1 MNNFFIILS
10 ILLIPI
16 FILLFV
22 RQIKRKRVSYSFTFL
37 QRFKSQSFKQ
47 ILLKLIQLFYDII
60 FDITIAIILSLI
72 FANLIVDLSI
82 SNRVAFIIDGS
93 YSMMKI
99 DINGIAPF
107 DKAVLYY
114 YTHKNDYKSYDI
126 FAAIFNE
133 KSCKSEIVSINKLKK
148 IINPKNFT
156 DIFKKSFFP
165 FNFDVDLLIKSKK
178 LNKYKKVIFLTD
190 IFPYNINQNIEKKF
204 EIVEMGKV
212 DKDFF
217 YPISII
223 YEPASEN
230 IFCLFLKSKGS
241 YLPKVEIYDKKK
253 LFIKA
258 EDKVKIDF
266 NNENSI
272 IIKTNEKTLLKVSLF
287 NQTYYINLANIPFLV
302 ESKGKF
308 PDILKSIIFNDSIYQ
323 SFFNKFK
330 ERGFNIENK
339 RIPILAFFQG
349 DSISE
354 YINRLRKS
362 SRKDNKIVTFNI
374 QFNNSDIDVIIDPEL
389 SGGFLIGANEEDLLT
404 TINLLKKTGYPILET
419 PLLYHTNNDINK
431 GINKDTNIY
440 PININSKFI
449 LKPQIII
456 YFYMLSTLIQ
466 GNYND
471 SQINFI
477 NNINSDKI
485 KNLSI
490 LETNNTSLLYKKG
503 EKLYYKNI
511 DINEIYTIKN
521 QQEYEFRRTKDSNII
536 YLIILSILFLS
547 KFLAFLFLKT
557 K

>member
-22 RQIKRKRVSYSFTFL
+22 RQIRRKRVSYSFTFL

-60 FDITIAIILSLI
+60 FDITIAIILSLV
-72 FANLIVDLSI
+72 FANLIININI
-82 SNRVAFIIDGS
+82 SNRVAFVIDGS
-93 YSMMKI
+93 YSMMKT
-99 DINGIAPF
+99 DINGISPF

-114 YTHKNDYKSYDI
+114 YTHKNNYKSFDI
-126 FAAIFNE
+126 FAATFNE
-133 KSCKSEIVSINKLKK
+133 KNCKSEIVSINKLKK
-148 IINPKNFT
+148 IINPKSFT
-156 DIFKKSFFP
+156 DIFQKSFFP

-190 IFPYNINQNIEKKF
+190 IFPYNTNQNIEKKF

-223 YEPASEN
+223 YEPLSDM

-302 ESKGKF
+302 ESKGKY

-354 YINRLRKS
+354 YINKIRKS
-362 SRKDNKIVTFNI
+362 SRKDKKIVAFNI
-374 QFNNSDIDVIIDPEL
+374 EFNNNDIDLIIDPEL
-389 SGGFLIGANEEDLLT
+389 TGGFLIGANEENLIA
-404 TINLLKKTGYPILET
+404 TINLLKKAGYPILENY
-419 PLLYHTNNDINK
+419 LLYNTNNDIK
-431 GINKDTNIY
+431 KDTNIY

-456 YFYMLSTLIQ
+456 YFYMLSGLVQNT
-466 GNYND
+466 NNN

-490 LETNNTSLLYKKG
+490 LETNSTSILYKKG
-503 EKLYYKNI
+503 EKLYFKNI

-521 QQEYEFRRTKDSNII
+521 QQEYEFERTKDSIII

>member
-22 RQIKRKRVSYSFTFL
+22 RQIRRKRVSYSFTFL

-60 FDITIAIILSLI
+60 FDITIAIILSLV
-72 FANLIVDLSI
+72 FANLIININI
-82 SNRVAFIIDGS
+82 SNRVACVIDGS
-93 YSMMKI
+93 YSMMKT
-99 DINGIAPF
+99 DINGISPF

-114 YTHKNDYKSYDI
+114 YTHKNNYKSFDI
-126 FAAIFNE
+126 FAATFNE
-133 KSCKSEIVSINKLKK
+133 KNCKSEIVSINKLKK
-148 IINPKNFT
+148 IINPKSFT
-156 DIFKKSFFP
+156 DIFQKSFFP

-190 IFPYNINQNIEKKF
+190 IFPYNTNQNIEKKF

-223 YEPASEN
+223 YEPLSDM

-302 ESKGKF
+302 ESKGKY

-354 YINRLRKS
+354 YINKIRKS
-362 SRKDNKIVTFNI
+362 SRKDKKIVAFNI
-374 QFNNSDIDVIIDPEL
+374 EFNNNDIDLIIDPEL
-389 SGGFLIGANEEDLLT
+389 TGGFLIGANEENLIA
-404 TINLLKKTGYPILET
+404 TINLLKKAGYPILENY
-419 PLLYHTNNDINK
+419 LLYNTNNDIK
-431 GINKDTNIY
+431 KDTNIY

-456 YFYMLSTLIQ
+456 YFYMLSGLVQNT
-466 GNYND
+466 NNN

-490 LETNNTSLLYKKG
+490 LETNNTSILYKKG
-503 EKLYYKNI
+503 EKLYFKNI

-521 QQEYEFRRTKDSNII
+521 QQEYEFERTKDSIII

>member
-60 FDITIAIILSLI
+60 FDITIAIILSLV
-72 FANLIVDLSI
+72 FANLIININI
-82 SNRVAFIIDGS
+82 SNRVACVIDGS
-93 YSMMKI
+93 YSMMKT
-99 DINGIAPF
+99 DINGISPF

-114 YTHKNDYKSYDI
+114 YTHKNNYKSFDI
-126 FAAIFNE
+126 FAATFNE
-133 KSCKSEIVSINKLKK
+133 KNCKSEIVSINKLKK
-148 IINPKNFT
+148 IINPKSFT
-156 DIFKKSFFP
+156 DIFQKSFFP

-190 IFPYNINQNIEKKF
+190 IFPYNTNQNIEKKF

-223 YEPASEN
+223 YEPLSDM

-302 ESKGKF
+302 ESKGKY

-354 YINRLRKS
+354 YINKIRKS
-362 SRKDNKIVTFNI
+362 SRKDKKIVAFNI
-374 QFNNSDIDVIIDPEL
+374 EFNNNDIDLIIDPEL
-389 SGGFLIGANEEDLLT
+389 TGGFLIGANEENLIA
-404 TINLLKKTGYPILET
+404 TINLLKKAGYPILENY
-419 PLLYHTNNDINK
+419 LLYNTNNDIK
-431 GINKDTNIY
+431 KDTNIY

-456 YFYMLSTLIQ
+456 YFYMLSGLVQNT
-466 GNYND
+466 NNN

-490 LETNNTSLLYKKG
+490 LETNNTSILYKKG
-503 EKLYYKNI
+503 EKLYFKNI

-521 QQEYEFRRTKDSNII
+521 QQEYEFERTKDSIII

>member
-22 RQIKRKRVSYSFTFL
+22 RQIRRKRVSYSFTFL

-60 FDITIAIILSLI
+60 FDITIAIILSLV
-72 FANLIVDLSI
+72 FANLIININI
-82 SNRVAFIIDGS
+82 SNRVACVIDGS
-93 YSMMKI
+93 YSMMKT
-99 DINGIAPF
+99 DINGISPF

-114 YTHKNDYKSYDI
+114 YTHKNNYKSFDI
-126 FAAIFNE
+126 FAATFNE
-133 KSCKSEIVSINKLKK
+133 KNCKSEIVSINKLKK
-148 IINPKNFT
+148 IINPKSFT
-156 DIFKKSFFP
+156 DIFQKSFFP

-190 IFPYNINQNIEKKF
+190 IFPYNTNQNIEKKF

-223 YEPASEN
+223 YEPLSDM

-302 ESKGKF
+302 ESKGKY

-354 YINRLRKS
+354 YINKIRKS
-362 SRKDNKIVTFNI
+362 SRKDKKIVAFNI
-374 QFNNSDIDVIIDPEL
+374 EFNNNDIDLIIDPEL
-389 SGGFLIGANEEDLLT
+389 TGGFLIGANEENLIA
-404 TINLLKKTGYPILET
+404 TINLLKKAGYPILENY
-419 PLLYHTNNDINK
+419 LLYNTNNDIK
-431 GINKDTNIY
+431 KDTNIY

-456 YFYMLSTLIQ
+456 YFYMLSGLVQNT
-466 GNYND
+466 NNN

-490 LETNNTSLLYKKG
+490 LETNSTSILYKKG
-503 EKLYYKNI
+503 EKLYFKNI

-521 QQEYEFRRTKDSNII
+521 QQEYEFERTKDSIII